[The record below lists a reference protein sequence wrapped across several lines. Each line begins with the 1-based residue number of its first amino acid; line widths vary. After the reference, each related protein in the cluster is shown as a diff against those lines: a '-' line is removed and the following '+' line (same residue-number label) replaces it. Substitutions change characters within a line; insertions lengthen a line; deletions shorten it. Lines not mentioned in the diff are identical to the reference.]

1 MDKLLLIIDMQNDFI
16 DGALANPAA
25 QAIVPG
31 IVRLAT
37 NWSGAI
43 GITLDTHNPDYLIT
57 QEGAYLPVEHCIINT
72 DGHKLNASIEA
83 AVKNRVNYTIMKPA
97 FGFDNWRTYGL
108 DRHFDE
114 VVVVGTCTDICVIS
128 NVLAIKAA
136 FPEIKVSVIE
146 DLCAGLSP
154 EKHAAAIEVM
164 RSCQVNII

>member
-1 MDKLLLIIDMQNDFI
+1 MDKLLIIIDMQNDFI

-31 IVRLAT
+31 IVRLA
-37 NWSGAI
+37 NSWSGSI
-43 GITLDTHNPDYLIT
+43 GITLDTHPEHYLIT

-72 DGHKLNASIEA
+72 PGHKLNAEIDA
-83 AVKNRVNYTIMKPA
+83 AIKNRVSYTVMKPS
-97 FGFDNWRTYGL
+97 FGFDNWRSYGL

-114 VVVVGTCTDICVIS
+114 VVLVGTCTDICVIS
-128 NVLAIKAA
+128 NALAIKAA
-136 FPEIKVSVIE
+136 FPELKVSVIA

-164 RSCQVNII
+164 KSCQVNII